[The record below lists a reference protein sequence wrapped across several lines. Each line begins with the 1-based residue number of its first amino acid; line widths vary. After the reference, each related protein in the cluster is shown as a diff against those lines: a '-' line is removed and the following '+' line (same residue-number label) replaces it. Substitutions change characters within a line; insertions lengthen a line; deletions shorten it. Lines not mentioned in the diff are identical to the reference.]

1 MALRDRRLANMRFK
15 ALTITASAAVLLPAL
30 AMAATAGGQAAA
42 AADEGSWLALG
53 FYFVNAVLFIAVVA
67 YFGRPLI
74 RKFFGERARE
84 IRETLTRLQAALA
97 AAEQASRAAIA
108 HLQTLEAEK
117 KDLRDEME
125 AETAY
130 QIKVAREAAIAGAE
144 RIRREAEIG
153 AAAAVDDARRRM
165 RKYLAGVAGV
175 VARELVSAQF
185 NTDDQRR
192 MLKNFAD
199 KLAGE
204 ARP

>member
-1 MALRDRRLANMRFK
+1 MRCK
-15 ALTITASAAVLLPAL
+15 ALIMAGGSAVLLPVLAL
-30 AMAATAGGQAAA
+30 AATENGQTAAA
-42 AADEGSWLALG
+42 GEGSWLALV
-53 FYFVNAVLFIAVVA
+53 FYFINAALFIAVIV

-84 IRETLTRLQAALA
+84 IRDTLARSQAALT
-97 AAEQASRAAIA
+97 AAEEAARQAIA

-117 KDLRDEME
+117 KSLRDEME

-130 QIKVAREAAIAGAE
+130 QIKLAREAAIAGAE
-144 RIRREAEIG
+144 RIRREAEIS
-153 AAAAVDDARRRM
+153 AAAAADDARRRM

-185 NTDDQRR
+185 NSDDQRR
-192 MLKNFAD
+192 MLKNFTD